1 MGRYTQGMVAAA
13 LAGSVAGCAAFQSF
27 QPAAA
32 DSCRDSATG
41 RFVSCG
47 SGGGD
52 STGVLVA
59 AGVVLG
65 LAAVGGIIYLAA
77 RSPSQAAAPPE
88 PAAAAAAPCEL
99 PAREVVVCESARGY
113 RFAVPLPGPCAGGS
127 RAVGVAPLTCEA
139 LSRPAYH
146 ACLDGSGGW
155 TPVRSWETC
164 RSRGMTDAAGDFV
177 PPGRD
182 PSQGVAP
189 DATRPATAPEL
200 ELVDPPRDVDPRHL
214 CDGPDGFA
222 RVTPLTCGEHG
233 YAYHE
238 GPPPLGVVFG
248 GGAPPDRYVAPE
260 RICVL
265 RGRRV
270 VVPAGHPC
278 RLHDPDAARP

>member
-77 RSPSQAAAPPE
+77 RS
-88 PAAAAAAPCEL
+88 
-99 PAREVVVCESARGY
+99 
-113 RFAVPLPGPCAGGS
+113 
-127 RAVGVAPLTCEA
+127 
-139 LSRPAYH
+139 
-146 ACLDGSGGW
+146 
-155 TPVRSWETC
+155 
-164 RSRGMTDAAGDFV
+164 
-177 PPGRD
+177 

>member
-77 RSPSQAAAPPE
+77 RSPSQ
-88 PAAAAAAPCEL
+88 
-99 PAREVVVCESARGY
+99 
-113 RFAVPLPGPCAGGS
+113 
-127 RAVGVAPLTCEA
+127 
-139 LSRPAYH
+139 
-146 ACLDGSGGW
+146 
-155 TPVRSWETC
+155 
-164 RSRGMTDAAGDFV
+164 
-177 PPGRD
+177 
-182 PSQGVAP
+182 GVAP

-238 GPPPLGVVFG
+238 GPPRPTGTSRPSASACCA
-248 GGAPPDRYVAPE
+248 GGASSSPPATRAGSTTRTPPG
-260 RICVL
+260 RSSG
-265 RGRRV
+265 GRRNRK
-270 VVPAGHPC
+270 P
-278 RLHDPDAARP
+278 RLTRLLTDS